1 MDKRFENNIV
11 DIVGT
16 IVSHPEFSYEKFGE
30 KFCTF
35 NIVSKRLSGYEDII
49 PVIVPERL
57 FNIDNITIGKQLRVF
72 GQFRSFN
79 DHSDGGNHI
88 VLSVFSQDIEEM
100 EGSDLTIN
108 SIWIDGFIC
117 KNPVYRKTPQ
127 GREIADVIVAVNRQY
142 GKSDYIPCIAW
153 GRNARFVSRLQV
165 GNRIRLSGRIQSRV
179 YNKKISDDEV
189 VEKTAYEVS
198 VSKIELV
205 KGE

>member
-1 MDKRFENNIV
+1 MIQNNNSVEIAGEV
-11 DIVGT
+11 
-16 IVSHPEFSYEKFGE
+16 VSGPVFDHETFGE
-30 KFCTF
+30 RFYKFF
-35 NIVSKRLSGYEDII
+35 VSAERLSGYKDII
-49 PVIVPERL
+49 PVIVSERL

-79 DHSDGGNHI
+79 DHSDGVNHI

-100 EGSDLTIN
+100 EGSDLAIN

-127 GREIADVIVAVNRQY
+127 GREIADVIIAVNRQY

-205 KGE
+205 EEE

>member
-198 VSKIELV
+198 VSKIEV
-205 KGE
+205 EEE

>member
-1 MDKRFENNIV
+1 MIQNNNSVEIAGEV
-11 DIVGT
+11 
-16 IVSHPEFSYEKFGE
+16 VSGPAFDHETFGE
-30 KFCTF
+30 RFYKFF
-35 NIVSKRLSGYEDII
+35 ISAERLSGNKDVVPAIVSDRLTDIG
-49 PVIVPERL
+49 
-57 FNIDNITIGKQLRVF
+57 NITVGKRFRVF

-79 DHSDGGNHI
+79 DHSDGVNHI

-100 EGSDLTIN
+100 EGSDLAIN

-127 GREIADVIVAVNRQY
+127 GREIADVIIAVNRQY

-198 VSKIELV
+198 VSKIDLV
-205 KGE
+205 KEE

>member
-1 MDKRFENNIV
+1 MIQNNNSVEIAGEV
-11 DIVGT
+11 
-16 IVSHPEFSYEKFGE
+16 VSGPVFDHETFGE
-30 KFCTF
+30 RFYKFY
-35 NIVSKRLSGYEDII
+35 ISAERLSGYKDII
-49 PVIVPERL
+49 PVIVSERL
-57 FNIDNITIGKQLRVF
+57 FTIDNITIGKRFRVF

-100 EGSDLTIN
+100 EGGDLAIN

-117 KNPVYRKTPQ
+117 KDPIYRKTPQ
-127 GREIADVIVAVNRQY
+127 GREIADVIIAVNRQY

-165 GNRIRLSGRIQSRV
+165 GNRIWLSGRIQSRI

-198 VSKIELV
+198 VSKIEV
-205 KGE
+205 EEE

>member
-1 MDKRFENNIV
+1 MIQNNNSVEIAGEV
-11 DIVGT
+11 
-16 IVSHPEFSYEKFGE
+16 VSGPVFDHETFGE
-30 KFCTF
+30 RFYKFY
-35 NIVSKRLSGYEDII
+35 ISAERLSGNKDVV
-49 PVIVPERL
+49 PVIVSERL
-57 FNIDNITIGKQLRVF
+57 FAIDNITIGNRFRVF

-100 EGSDLTIN
+100 EGSDLAIN

-117 KNPVYRKTPQ
+117 KDPIYRKTPQ
-127 GREIADVIVAVNRQY
+127 GREIADVIIAVNRQY

-165 GNRIRLSGRIQSRV
+165 GNRIWLSGRIQSRI

-198 VSKIELV
+198 VSKIEV
-205 KGE
+205 EEE

>member
-1 MDKRFENNIV
+1 MIQNNNSVEIAGEV
-11 DIVGT
+11 
-16 IVSHPEFSYEKFGE
+16 VSGPAFDHETFGE
-30 KFCTF
+30 RFYKFFISTE
-35 NIVSKRLSGYEDII
+35 RLSGNKDVVPVMTSDRLTDIG
-49 PVIVPERL
+49 
-57 FNIDNITIGKQLRVF
+57 NITVGKRFRVF

-79 DHSDGGNHI
+79 DHSDGINHI

-100 EGSDLTIN
+100 EGSDLAIN

-198 VSKIELV
+198 VSKVELV
-205 KGE
+205 KEE

>member
-1 MDKRFENNIV
+1 MIQNNNSVEIAGEV
-11 DIVGT
+11 
-16 IVSHPEFSYEKFGE
+16 VSCPVFDHEIFGE
-30 KFCTF
+30 RFYKFY
-35 NIVSKRLSGYEDII
+35 ISAERLSGYKDII
-49 PVIVPERL
+49 PVIVSERL
-57 FNIDNITIGKQLRVF
+57 FTIDNITIGKRFRVF

-100 EGSDLTIN
+100 EGGDLAIN

-127 GREIADVIVAVNRQY
+127 GREIADVIIAVNRQY

-165 GNRIRLSGRIQSRV
+165 GNRIWLSGRIQSRI

-205 KGE
+205 GEE

>member
-1 MDKRFENNIV
+1 MIQNNNSVEISGEV
-11 DIVGT
+11 
-16 IVSHPEFSYEKFGE
+16 VSGPVFDHEIFGE
-30 KFCTF
+30 RFYKFY
-35 NIVSKRLSGYEDII
+35 ISAERLSGYKDII
-49 PVIVPERL
+49 PVIVSERL
-57 FNIDNITIGKQLRVF
+57 FTIDNITIGKRFRVF

-100 EGSDLTIN
+100 EGGDLAIN

-127 GREIADVIVAVNRQY
+127 GREIADVIIAVNRQY

-165 GNRIRLSGRIQSRV
+165 GNRIWLSGRIQSRI

-198 VSKIELV
+198 VSKIEV
-205 KGE
+205 EEE

>member
-1 MDKRFENNIV
+1 MIQNNNSVEISGEV
-11 DIVGT
+11 
-16 IVSHPEFSYEKFGE
+16 VSGPVFDHEIFGE
-30 KFCTF
+30 RFYKFY
-35 NIVSKRLSGYEDII
+35 ISAERLSGYKDII
-49 PVIVPERL
+49 PVIVSERL
-57 FNIDNITIGKQLRVF
+57 FTIDNITIGKRFRVF

-100 EGSDLTIN
+100 EGGDLAIN

-117 KNPVYRKTPQ
+117 KDPIYRKTPQ
-127 GREIADVIVAVNRQY
+127 GREIADVIIAVNRQY

-165 GNRIRLSGRIQSRV
+165 GNRIWLSGRIQSRI

-198 VSKIELV
+198 VSKIEV
-205 KGE
+205 EEE

>member
-1 MDKRFENNIV
+1 MIQNNNSVEIAGEV
-11 DIVGT
+11 
-16 IVSHPEFSYEKFGE
+16 VSGPVFDHETFGE
-30 KFCTF
+30 RFYKFY
-35 NIVSKRLSGYEDII
+35 ISAERLSGNKDVVPVMTSDRLTDIG
-49 PVIVPERL
+49 
-57 FNIDNITIGKQLRVF
+57 NITVGKRFRVF

-100 EGSDLTIN
+100 EGGDLAIN

-127 GREIADVIVAVNRQY
+127 GREIADVIIAVNRQY

-165 GNRIRLSGRIQSRV
+165 GNRIWLSGRIQSRI

-198 VSKIELV
+198 VSKIEV
-205 KGE
+205 EEE

>member
-1 MDKRFENNIV
+1 MIQNNNSVEIAGEV
-11 DIVGT
+11 
-16 IVSHPEFSYEKFGE
+16 VSSPVFDHETFGE
-30 KFCTF
+30 RFYKFF
-35 NIVSKRLSGYEDII
+35 ISAERLSGCKDII
-49 PVIVPERL
+49 PVIVSERL
-57 FNIDNITIGKQLRVF
+57 FNIDNFTFGKQLRVF

-79 DHSDGGNHI
+79 DHSDSGNHI
-88 VLSVFSQDIEEM
+88 VLSVFSRDIEEM
-100 EGSDLTIN
+100 EGSDLAIN

-127 GREIADVIVAVNRQY
+127 GREIADVIIAVNRQY

-198 VSKIELV
+198 VSKIEV
-205 KGE
+205 EEE

>member
-1 MDKRFENNIV
+1 MIQNNNSVEIS
-11 DIVGT
+11 GE
-16 IVSHPEFSYEKFGE
+16 IVSSPVFDHETFGE
-30 KFCTF
+30 RFYKFF
-35 NIVSKRLSGYEDII
+35 ISAERLSGCKDII
-49 PVIVPERL
+49 PVIVSERL

-79 DHSDGGNHI
+79 DHSDGVNHI

-100 EGSDLTIN
+100 EGSDLAIN

-127 GREIADVIVAVNRQY
+127 GREIADVIIAVNRQY

-198 VSKIELV
+198 VSKIDLV
-205 KGE
+205 KEE

>member
-1 MDKRFENNIV
+1 MIQNNNSVEIAGEV
-11 DIVGT
+11 
-16 IVSHPEFSYEKFGE
+16 VSGPAFDHETFGE
-30 KFCTF
+30 RFYKFF
-35 NIVSKRLSGYEDII
+35 ISAERLSGCKDII
-49 PVIVPERL
+49 PVIVSERL
-57 FNIDNITIGKQLRVF
+57 FTIDNITIGKQLRVF

-79 DHSDGGNHI
+79 DHSDSGNHI
-88 VLSVFSQDIEEM
+88 VLSVFSRDIEEM
-100 EGSDLTIN
+100 EGSDLAIN

-198 VSKIELV
+198 VSKIEV
-205 KGE
+205 EEE

>member
-1 MDKRFENNIV
+1 MIIQQLRMQIRFRRDSTANWTLNKDVVPAIVSDRLTDIGNITVGKRF
-11 DIVGT
+11 
-16 IVSHPEFSYEKFGE
+16 
-30 KFCTF
+30 
-35 NIVSKRLSGYEDII
+35 
-49 PVIVPERL
+49 
-57 FNIDNITIGKQLRVF
+57 RVF

-79 DHSDGGNHI
+79 DHSDGINHI

-100 EGSDLTIN
+100 EGSDLAIN

-198 VSKIELV
+198 VSKVELV
-205 KGE
+205 KEE

>member
-1 MDKRFENNIV
+1 MIQNNNSVEIAGEV
-11 DIVGT
+11 
-16 IVSHPEFSYEKFGE
+16 VSGPVFDHETFGE
-30 KFCTF
+30 RFYKFF
-35 NIVSKRLSGYEDII
+35 VSAERLSGYKDII
-49 PVIVPERL
+49 PVIVSERL

-79 DHSDGGNHI
+79 DHSDGVNHI

-100 EGSDLTIN
+100 EGSDLAIN
-108 SIWIDGFIC
+108 SICIDGFIC

-127 GREIADVIVAVNRQY
+127 GREIADVIIAVNRQY

-198 VSKIELV
+198 VSKIEV
-205 KGE
+205 EEE